1 MEVLVKSIAPD
12 KASKNGG
19 KTAKSSEKA
28 KAEKEKAAKKKAE
41 EERKAK
47 IAEEREERRRRR
59 EEEAKAEEERKEV
72 EKLAKKEEKV
82 KKRKEDERKKKKK
95 REESSED
102 SADEKASK
110 KEEERKKK
118 KKREESGEES
128 ADEKANKKKKAKTDA
143 KDKAV
148 EKEEEE
154 VKTGDDS
161 EAVTS
166 SDEEEVT
173 KKPPYRIPKKKKG
186 TWDKITAEMKQL
198 LVSAEMTREQV
209 DNMDHS
215 EVCSLVQAIR
225 EAKRDEEKSGGKVGE
240 TLRPNRSAEI
250 QPKLFEEFLDDGKE
264 ALHDAR
270 FEPVGPNFEKYTSKV
285 RREVKPIRD
294 IIWEEETG
302 MRDKVAPS
310 TYRSFQIQHRY
321 LK

>member
-1 MEVLVKSIAPD
+1 MEVLVKSIAPG

-19 KTAKSSEKA
+19 KTAKSTEKA

-41 EERKAK
+41 DERKAK
-47 IAEEREERRRRR
+47 IAEEKEERRRRR

-82 KKRKEDERKKKKK
+82 KKRKEDERKKKK

-102 SADEKASK
+102 SADEKANK

-143 KDKAV
+143 
-148 EKEEEE
+148 KEEEE